1 MSIVKVLEGPGG
13 GGRRGGAGVNEE
25 VVLVVEAVVGLGL
38 TGEVNVGGL
47 LEQKMKVRGAHKL
60 AEE

>member
-1 MSIVKVLEGPGG
+1 
-13 GGRRGGAGVNEE
+13 
-25 VVLVVEAVVGLGL
+25 VLVVEAVVGLGL

-47 LEQKMKVRGAHKL
+47 LEQKMKARGAHKL